1 MHGLLGKVNP
11 LSISTEAVEHFHSL
25 SHRKCQVQTVRE
37 YIQSWAVIVRECTK
51 SMCLWSF
58 QLFSGHKSSYYFHP
72 EKTKIALNDI
82 PRVPKL
88 ETDNKLSDEDNI
100 RIRNLCKEF
109 KALPQ
114 ASTRA
119 FTSKFKAG
127 TLPLQAYATE
137 EKSDSEDGLES
148 DVEATENGYIDE
160 NPEYDSSSSIE
171 DEELPVAENEEE
183 SLVLF
188 NQNVVTRSGRK
199 VVPSKRFIF
208 D

>member
-25 SHRKCQVQTVRE
+25 SHRKSQVQTVRE
-37 YIQSWAVIVRECTK
+37 YVQSWAVIVRECTK

-72 EKTKIALNDI
+72 EKTKIALKDI
-82 PRVPKL
+82 PCVPKL
-88 ETDNKLSDEDNI
+88 AKENILSDEDNI

-137 EKSDSEDGLES
+137 EKGDSEDGVES
-148 DVEATENGYIDE
+148 DVEGAENGYIDE
-160 NPEYDSSSSIE
+160 NPEYDSSSSVE
-171 DEELPVAENEEE
+171 DEEVPVAVNEE
-183 SLVLF
+183 SVWIF